1 MSYFKYILLVIGIGV
16 PALAYTH
23 TASATPVIGIG
34 SMYDVLTPGTQSMT
48 KRIYNTG
55 DSTAF
60 VRVELLEIHPKNTK
74 ESVET
79 PQKGLSG
86 TTLEQDRLIVTP
98 QRLIIPPSG
107 FQSVRILWSG
117 SRDKERY
124 FRVRFTPV
132 MPESDDSFGLDKT
145 AANEYRKNTLQ
156 AGLNVLTGYGTV
168 VIIQPDKPVFNSDIN
183 DTAAGVITVKN
194 NGNATISLDNI
205 RHCKS
210 ANTDCGTVT
219 REFILPGKSKSV
231 DKKSGYKTNFT
242 LIEGSSKRV
251 LSY

>member
-1 MSYFKYILLVIGIGV
+1 MNFLKNILIIAGAC
-16 PALAYTH
+16 ALAFGVIR
-23 TASATPVIGIG
+23 TANATPVIGIG

-60 VRVELLEIHPKNTK
+60 VRVELLEIHPGNTR
-74 ESVET
+74 ESVEA
-79 PQKGLSG
+79 PQKELSG

-107 FQSVRILWSG
+107 FQAVRILWPG

-145 AANEYRKNTLQ
+145 AAKEYRKNTLQ
-156 AGLNVLTGYGTV
+156 AGLNVLTGYGTI
-168 VIIQPDKPVFNSDIN
+168 VIIQPDKPVFNSAIN
-183 DTAAGVITVKN
+183 DAVAGEITVKN